1 MEGERNEQESAVNSS
16 EEEKFKT
23 PKFILFFVL
32 SILWI
37 FPSLTAIWMI
47 ARDFS
52 AMRNANDVG
61 EFFFA
66 IKLEQWVGVIL
77 LLLHAVFIFLAV
89 RGRRRW

>member
-1 MEGERNEQESAVNSS
+1 MEDHQSADNGR

-23 PKFILFFVL
+23 PKAILFFVL

-37 FPSLTAIWMI
+37 FPSLTAIWLI

-52 AMRNANDVG
+52 AVRNAHDVG
-61 EFFFA
+61 ERFSA

-89 RGRRRW
+89 RGRRRL